1 LASFSLIIENNHN
14 LYILFLY
21 ITLISLPLLFLV
33 LINRHIRKINKDINQ
48 LSQEIVKASSK
59 MVDKLEKA
67 DVEKK

>member
-21 ITLISLPLLFLV
+21 ITLISLPLFFLA

>member
-1 LASFSLIIENNHN
+1 
-14 LYILFLY
+14 LYTLFLY